1 MPKPQLAES
10 PSAES
15 PSGVT
20 APRRP
25 RPAAAATART
35 DLIPPP
41 TGMAPAPDGWGPA
54 EFLTEPGSP
63 FPDGYSI
70 AREEEALAD
79 LFAMEHPDKD
89 PRWPRMALLIE
100 RKERLE
106 RDKLEWRLEQGAD
119 KAVPFAEANKLV
131 VLGSLVNEGED
142 SMTLH
147 TKEAFRL
154 FMGRRQDP
162 DGKYQPMI
170 GAMRCASA
178 MRGFWAQ
185 SANDNPYADW
195 ALLRAVQGLRQFSA
209 EIKKSTDSMTAKLH
223 ELEAKGLS
231 FTVLRSAE
239 PQTVALKFK
248 SPYGYLLAE
257 LTVDYDYLV
266 RVIKTAV
273 RKGRLTDVQGY
284 DAIRDLTRRLRGW
297 MEELAR
303 FNRFLWREQLLKLSR
318 ADFLPGADA
327 DATKR
332 VQAVTAIFGP
342 VPPDI
347 FSGKVA
353 PPYTK
358 RRTHITDAER
368 TLLERVGQ
376 ELAAAET
383 EPPVESETIV
393 EKLL

>member
-1 MPKPQLAES
+1 M
-10 PSAES
+10 
-15 PSGVT
+15 
-20 APRRP
+20 
-25 RPAAAATART
+25 
-35 DLIPPP
+35 
-41 TGMAPAPDGWGPA
+41 
-54 EFLTEPGSP
+54 
-63 FPDGYSI
+63 
-70 AREEEALAD
+70 
-79 LFAMEHPDKD
+79 
-89 PRWPRMALLIE
+89 
-100 RKERLE
+100 
-106 RDKLEWRLEQGAD
+106 
-119 KAVPFAEANKLV
+119 
-131 VLGSLVNEGED
+131 
-142 SMTLH
+142 
-147 TKEAFRL
+147 
-154 FMGRRQDP
+154 
-162 DGKYQPMI
+162 
-170 GAMRCASA
+170 
-178 MRGFWAQ
+178 
-185 SANDNPYADW
+185 
-195 ALLRAVQGLRQFSA
+195 
-209 EIKKSTDSMTAKLH
+209 AKLR

-231 FTVLRSAE
+231 FSVLRSAE

-266 RVIKTAV
+266 RAIKTAV
-273 RKGRLTDVQGY
+273 RKGRLTDAQGY

-327 DATKR
+327 DATMR

-368 TLLERVGQ
+368 TLLECVGQ

>member
-1 MPKPQLAES
+1 MTHS
-10 PSAES
+10 VSAES
-15 PSGVT
+15 SSVS

-25 RPAAAATART
+25 RPAPASAVPSR

-41 TGMAPAPDGWGPA
+41 TGMTPAPDGWGQV

-70 AREEEALAD
+70 AREEEALSD
-79 LFAMEHPDKD
+79 LFAMDHPDKD
-89 PRWPRMALLIE
+89 PRWPRMALLID
-100 RKERLE
+100 RKEKLERGRLE
-106 RDKLEWRLEQGAD
+106 FRLEQGAD
-119 KAVPFAEANKLV
+119 KAVPHADANKLV
-131 VLGSLVNEGED
+131 ALGSLVNEGED
-142 SMTLH
+142 SMALH

-162 DGKYQPMI
+162 DKKYQPII

-195 ALLRAVQGLRQFSA
+195 ALLRAVQGLRQFST
-209 EIKKSTDSMTAKLH
+209 EIKQSTERLLGKLH
-223 ELEAKGLS
+223 ELESKGLS

-248 SPYGYLLAE
+248 SPYGYLIAE
-257 LTVDYDYLV
+257 LTVDFDYLV

-273 RKGRLTDVQGY
+273 RKGRLTDAQGY
-284 DAIRDLTRRLRGW
+284 DAIRDLSRRLRGW

-303 FNRFLWREQLLKLSR
+303 FNRFLWREELLKLSR

-327 DATKR
+327 QAAKR

-347 FSGKVA
+347 FSGRIV

-358 RRTHITDAER
+358 RRTHVTDTER
-368 TLLERVGQ
+368 ALLERVGQ
-376 ELAAAET
+376 ELAAADAQ
-383 EPPVESETIV
+383 PPVESETAV
-393 EKLL
+393 ENLL